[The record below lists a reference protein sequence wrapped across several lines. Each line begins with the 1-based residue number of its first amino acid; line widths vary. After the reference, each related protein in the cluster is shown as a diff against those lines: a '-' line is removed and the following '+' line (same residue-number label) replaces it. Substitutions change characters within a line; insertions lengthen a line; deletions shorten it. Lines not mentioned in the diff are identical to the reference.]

1 MSNRNDDIKQLFSHL
16 GLNDQDYLELRRQSG
31 GTEAERAKPQP
42 EAEPRPEA
50 PSPGATATPV
60 GDTTRRFNAQT
71 QPKVFLPGLTP
82 DLGAPEQPPPPTVP
96 RVRRPAPVVD
106 AVAPTAPTAPA
117 PAEPTVTRPARR
129 WAMVDAATAPSAD
142 KVASVRAPTPAHSP
156 APAPQAAPAA
166 PAAPAAGGA
175 RPWAGLNQRPLSR
188 KAPPA
193 AAGDAVE
200 RGHEAA
206 APATGLQ
213 QVIARLAHPEMTTD
227 RGAAPQLHYAPRP
240 LAGTGRDE
248 APAESS
254 DLGAVFGR
262 LSRTRQ

>member
-1 MSNRNDDIKQLFSHL
+1 MASS
-16 GLNDQDYLELRRQSG
+16 
-31 GTEAERAKPQP
+31 
-42 EAEPRPEA
+42 
-50 PSPGATATPV
+50 
-60 GDTTRRFNAQT
+60 TRGRCT
-71 QPKVFLPGLTP
+71 
-82 DLGAPEQPPPPTVP
+82 
-96 RVRRPAPVVD
+96 
-106 AVAPTAPTAPA
+106 
-117 PAEPTVTRPARR
+117 
-129 WAMVDAATAPSAD
+129 
-142 KVASVRAPTPAHSP
+142 SVRVSP
-156 APAPQAAPAA
+156 DQASA

-193 AAGDAVE
+193 AARDAVE

>member
-31 GTEAERAKPQP
+31 GAEAERAKPQP

-50 PSPGATATPV
+50 PPPGATAAPA

-71 QPKVFLPGLTP
+71 QPKVFLPGLTS
-82 DLGAPEQPPPPTVP
+82 DLGAPEQLPPPTVP

-106 AVAPTAPTAPA
+106 DVAPPAPA

-129 WAMVDAATAPSAD
+129 WAMVDAAAAQSAG
-142 KVASVRAPTPAHSP
+142 KVASVRAPTPSP
-156 APAPQAAPAA
+156 AHTPAPSPQAVPAASAAPAA
-166 PAAPAAGGA
+166 SGP

-193 AAGDAVE
+193 AARDAVE
-200 RGHEAA
+200 RGREAA

-248 APAESS
+248 APAEGS